1 MKKILV
7 PTDFSTTSLAAME
20 VAFSIASTSGASITV
35 LHVVEEVTVGSYSV
49 AGQGHPVPDEEN
61 RFNSL
66 VIRKAH
72 DRLERLVKDPR
83 FAAVEVTGELKVG
96 NPFHGIRSIITEQVP
111 DLVVMGTRG
120 HTKVEE
126 MIIGSNAEKV
136 VRLMNCPVLTVH
148 KKPSHMDF
156 KKIVYATSMSEEE
169 EGFARVVKRIQSKYK
184 STVHLVRINTPGDF
198 QRDRAVLGYMDKFA
212 KKVGLGNFVRHVYN
226 DLTVEEGI
234 IYFADSIK
242 ADLICMATHGRT
254 GFAHVLAGS
263 VAEDVVNHAR
273 RPVLTSLIGR

>member
-1 MKKILV
+1 MKNILV

-20 VAFSIASTSGASITV
+20 VAFSIASNSGASITV
-35 LHVVEEVTVGSYSV
+35 LHVVEEVTLESYSV
-49 AGQGHPVPDEEN
+49 SGQGHPMPDEET

-66 VIRKAH
+66 LIRKAH

-83 FAAVEVTGELKVG
+83 FAAVEVNGELKVG
-96 NPFHGIRSIITEQVP
+96 NPFHGIRTIIAEHAP

-120 HTKVEE
+120 HTKMEE

-148 KKPSHMDF
+148 KKPSRMDF

-198 QRDRAVLGYMDKFA
+198 QRDRAVLEYMDKFA
-212 KKVGLGNFVRHVYN
+212 KKVGLTNFTKHVYN

-254 GFAHVLAGS
+254 GFAHVMAGS

-273 RPVLTSLIGR
+273 RPVLTSLISR

>member
-1 MKKILV
+1 MKTILV
-7 PTDFSTTSLAAME
+7 PTDFSSTSMAAME
-20 VAFSIASTSGASITV
+20 VAFSIASTTGASITV
-35 LHVVEEVTVGSYSV
+35 LHVVEEVTMDSYSV
-49 AGQGHPVPDEEN
+49 AGQGHPEPDEEG

-66 VIRKAH
+66 MIRKAH

-83 FAAVEVTGELKVG
+83 FAAVEVNGELKVG
-96 NPFHGIRSIITEQVP
+96 NPFYGIKTIITEHAP

-136 VRLMNCPVLTVH
+136 VRLMHCPVLTVH
-148 KKPSHMDF
+148 KKPATTAF
-156 KKIVYATSMSEEE
+156 KKIVFATSMSEEE
-169 EGFARVVKRIQSKYK
+169 TDFVRVVKRIQTRYNAH
-184 STVHLVRINTPGDF
+184 VHLVRINTPGDF

-212 KKVGLGNFVRHVYN
+212 KKAGLTNYTSHVFN
-226 DLTVEEGI
+226 ELTVEEGI
-234 IYFADSIK
+234 IYFSDAIK

-263 VAEDVVNHAR
+263 IAEDVVNHAR
-273 RPVLTSLIGR
+273 RPVLTALIGK